1 MWLFVLLLV
10 CTPEIV
16 KAMWAKVLASTGKSF
31 KLIAEVP
38 EFERSSKVGFEVR
51 SVEGDEVTTTVYEDA
66 EKKVIIDCSN
76 SSSADCSPFSDYE
89 TKTPRSGATAACMT
103 C

>member
-10 CTPEIV
+10 CTPEFV
-16 KAMWAKVLASTGKSF
+16 KAMWAKVLTSTGKSF

-38 EFERSSKVGFEVR
+38 EFERSSMVGFEVR
-51 SVEGDEVTTTVYEDA
+51 SVEGDEVTTIVYEDA
-66 EKKVIIDCSN
+66 ENKVIIDCSN
-76 SSSADCSPFSDYE
+76 SSSADCSPFSDYD
-89 TKTPRSGATAACMT
+89 TKTSRSGATAACMT